1 MQKQVKF
8 VKELFP
14 RTKEFLSETR
24 AEWKKVTK
32 PPRREVIQTTVVVV
46 VTSFVFAAYL
56 AFADLVIGKVYSW
69 TMDLLGM

>member
-1 MQKQVKF
+1 MNKQIKF
-8 VKELFP
+8 LKELFP

-32 PPRREVIQTTVVVV
+32 PPRREVIQTTVVVI

-56 AFADLVIGKVYSW
+56 AFSDFVIGKVYNW